1 MDWQNSQ
8 NVHSILPLLLGV
20 VTVAIRALEACL
32 LKRRLLQLG
41 KSDPM
46 WSNAA
51 HSRLRGGYDTPQPT
65 IVVSEKLGSLLDIGL
80 GRCWR
85 LPSLRDILPF
95 VNNDVIPTNA
105 NDIFEM

>member
-1 MDWQNSQ
+1 
-8 NVHSILPLLLGV
+8 
-20 VTVAIRALEACL
+20 
-32 LKRRLLQLG
+32 
-41 KSDPM
+41 
-46 WSNAA
+46 
-51 HSRLRGGYDTPQPT
+51 
-65 IVVSEKLGSLLDIGL
+65 LDIGL